1 MTIIGLNHFGAGGEA
16 GNMNYC
22 EKELIGKAKQGDV
35 EAFEKLIEGCQ
46 KKVFN
51 IAFRMLGNFDD
62 ASELSQEVF
71 LKAYKSI
78 KNFKGD
84 SLFNTWIYKVTTN
97 ACLDEI
103 RKRKNKKV
111 VSLDE
116 DIEIGGNEMKRQI
129 KDDSPGPELTAE
141 DNELK
146 RAVKDSINML
156 SEEYRTVIVLRDI
169 QGFSYEEISGIIK
182 CPEGTVK
189 SRINR
194 ARQALKKILQ
204 QKKELINEEYVK

>member
-1 MTIIGLNHFGAGGEA
+1 MS
-16 GNMNYC
+16 YS
-22 EKELIGKAKQGDV
+22 EKELIDRAKKGDV
-35 EAFEKLIEGCQ
+35 EAFEQLIEGCQ

-51 IAFRMLGNFDD
+51 IAFRMLGNYDD
-62 ASELSQEVF
+62 ASELAQEVF

-84 SLFNTWIYKVTTN
+84 SLFNTWIYKVATN

-111 VSLDE
+111 VFLDE
-116 DIEIGGNEMKRQI
+116 DIEFNGNEIKRQI

-169 QGFSYEEISGIIK
+169 QGFSYEEISQIIK

-204 QKKELINEEYVK
+204 QKKELIDEEYVK

>member
-1 MTIIGLNHFGAGGEA
+1 LNHFGAGGEA

>member
-1 MTIIGLNHFGAGGEA
+1 LDSYHFGAGGEA
-16 GNMNYC
+16 GNMSNT
-22 EKELIGKAKQGDV
+22 EKELINRAKKGDI
-35 EAFEKLIEGCQ
+35 EAFEQLIEGCQ

-51 IAFRMLGNFDD
+51 IAFRMLGNYDD
-62 ASELSQEVF
+62 ASELAQEVF

-116 DIEIGGNEMKRQI
+116 DVEIGGNEIKRQI
-129 KDDSPGPELTAE
+129 KDDSPGPELAAE

-169 QGFSYEEISGIIK
+169 QGFSYEEIANIIK

-204 QKKELINEEYVK
+204 KKKELINEEYVK